1 MKRFLSLLLTLCI
14 LLSLTACGA
23 AEQAATDEPTT
34 TAAATEEP
42 VAETTPWPT
51 SKEAFQGKKIL
62 VMGNSYSFCGYTV
75 IGGDCNILRQDLRE
89 NDQGILY
96 QLFKANGVDVSIT
109 NWAFGSH
116 SLNDFFNGDCKAG
129 RECQG
134 VDHAMHLTDRYFDY
148 VVLQIHVEK
157 GYTKDLVK
165 YLSVATDFFREANPD
180 VKFVLHVPH
189 MAHHHNN
196 YWVKDLDELAAAGIK
211 VADWGGLIDDVLN
224 GVVEVPGAT
233 QEYKFNT
240 FVISWS
246 EDDGFHQNMLCGYLT
261 ALMIYCAFTGESAV
275 GQPWR
280 FTNDPTLHPKM
291 NWEASKALHY
301 SYNPE
306 TNFIEVFKSEAD
318 MLGLQQLADQY
329 LAKYNSEVK

>member
-1 MKRFLSLLLTLCI
+1 MKRFLSVLLALC
-14 LLSLTACGA
+14 LPFSMLACGA
-23 AEQAATDEPTT
+23 AEQTAKEAPTT
-34 TAAATEEP
+34 TAPTEETVP
-42 VAETTPWPT
+42 ETTPWPT
-51 SKEAFQGKKIL
+51 SKEAYQGKKIL
-62 VMGNSYSFCGYTV
+62 VLGNSYSFCGYTV
-75 IGGDCNILRQDLRE
+75 IGGDCKVLTQEKRE

-116 SLNDFFNGDCKAG
+116 SLNDFFSGDCQAG
-129 RECQG
+129 RECDG
-134 VDHAMHLTDRYFDY
+134 VDHAMHLTDPYFDY
-148 VVLQIHVEK
+148 VVLQIHVERN
-157 GYTKDLVK
+157 YTRDLAK
-165 YLSVATDFFREANPD
+165 YLSVATDFFRAANPD

-196 YWVKDLDELAAAGIK
+196 AWVRDLDELAAAGIK
-211 VADWGGLIDDVLN
+211 VADWGGMIHDILN
-224 GVVEVPGAT
+224 GNAEVPGAT

-240 FVISWS
+240 FVISWR
-246 EDDGFHQNMLCGYLT
+246 EDDGFHQNLLCGYLT
-261 ALMIYCAFTGESAV
+261 ALMIYCAFTNESAV
-275 GQPWR
+275 GQPWE
-280 FTNDPTLHPKM
+280 FTNDPSLHPKM
-291 NWEASKALHY
+291 DWEASKALHY